1 MNRARIDSFL
11 PPRPAGSWA
20 SLAAV
25 LIIGYLCMFRSFSY
39 LGLPWLRIY
48 IGEISLAAFLFFGP
62 DTKQGPWVWAMQL
75 VRPLKPVRMLI
86 LLLLVCGGF
95 EALRGWAQGYPLFT
109 VLRDTGFNYYPLF
122 FFLGVWIGLRDRDFV
137 RRAVRGLAWF
147 NGCYGAACVL
157 FLSRVPWTV
166 PGTGGAASPVPL
178 FSEPSCAAA
187 PALLGLIIFEPKPRR
202 VWYLIVLNAFVLL
215 GLQVRGEWF
224 GFAVGVLIFAWL
236 TKQIRYVAMATAP
249 LLLLLG
255 LMYLADFSMQSPL
268 GRGDNVGPE
277 GTSISTRYLVA
288 RAIAPLS
295 KDFAAT
301 LVPAEEVD
309 FAAGTADWRLLW
321 WVNIWGAV
329 HSRLSSTLLG
339 LGYGYPLGDLNP
351 FIEPDTF
358 IQTPHSVFFYALA
371 FSGWLGVALF
381 VFLQIAIGRLLW
393 RAYRMTGQPF
403 GFVCWAAWLTMS
415 IFEPF
420 FEAPYGAI
428 PFFLL
433 LGAASAPALFA
444 GMRTTANKRVAPL
457 LSSAAAQP
465 A

>member
-1 MNRARIDSFL
+1 
-11 PPRPAGSWA
+11 
-20 SLAAV
+20 
-25 LIIGYLCMFRSFSY
+25 
-39 LGLPWLRIY
+39 
-48 IGEISLAAFLFFGP
+48 
-62 DTKQGPWVWAMQL
+62 
-75 VRPLKPVRMLI
+75 
-86 LLLLVCGGF
+86 VCGGF
-95 EALRGWAQGYPLFT
+95 EALRGLAQGHPLLT

-166 PGTGGAASPVPL
+166 PGTAGAASPVPL

-187 PALLGLIIFEPKPRR
+187 PALLGLLIFEPKPLR
-202 VWYLIVLNAFVLL
+202 VWYLIGLNTFVLL

-224 GFAVGVLIFAWL
+224 GFAVGVFLFAWM
-236 TKQIRYVAMATAP
+236 TKKLRHMATAAAP

-255 LMYLADFSMQSPL
+255 LMYLANFSMQSPS
-268 GRGDNVGPE
+268 GRGDNVGVE
-277 GTSISTRYLVA
+277 GTSISTHYLVA

-295 KDFAAT
+295 KDVAET
-301 LVPAEEVD
+301 LAPTEEVN
-309 FAAGTADWRLLW
+309 FASGTANWRLLW
-321 WVNIWGAV
+321 WANIWAEV
-329 HSRLSSTLLG
+329 HSRLSNALLG

-371 FSGWLGVALF
+371 FSGWLGVSLF
-381 VFLQIAIGRLLW
+381 VFLQIEMARLLW
-393 RAYRMTGQPF
+393 CAYRITGQSF

-415 IFEPF
+415 VFEPF

-433 LGAASAPALFA
+433 LGAASAPALLA
-444 GMRTTANKRVAPL
+444 GTHTTANKRRALL
-457 LSSAAAQP
+457 LSPAAAQP